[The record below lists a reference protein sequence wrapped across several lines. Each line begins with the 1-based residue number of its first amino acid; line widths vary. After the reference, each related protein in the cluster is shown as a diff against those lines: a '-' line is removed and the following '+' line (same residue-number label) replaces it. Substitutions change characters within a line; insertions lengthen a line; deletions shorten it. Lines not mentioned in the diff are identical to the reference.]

1 MSLVENISSER
12 RARSLWGELVVRI
25 LKEKY
30 LATFGLSVILILV
43 FLALLADIIS
53 PYPMDQ
59 LNLRDRL
66 QGPSW
71 DHPFGTDEFG
81 RDLLSRIIHGARI
94 SMMVGV
100 IGSVYATIL
109 STLIGL
115 VSGYAGGKFDNVVQ
129 RFVDSWMAFPD
140 LFLALAMLAVVG
152 PGLTQLIVVIGLLY
166 AISGSRIIRGS
177 VISVKENMYVDAA
190 KAIGVP
196 TYRILLRH
204 ILPNVF
210 APIIV
215 LLTTRM
221 ASMILVEA
229 SLSFLGYGIPPPVP
243 SWGGMLS
250 GAGKEYMLQNPW
262 LALWPGVAISLTVY
276 GINMFGDG
284 LRDVLDPRLRGRG

>member
-190 KAIGVP
+190 NAIGAP

>member
-284 LRDVLDPRLRGRG
+284 LRDVLDPRLRGQG

>member
-59 LNLRDRL
+59 LNLRDKL

-284 LRDVLDPRLRGRG
+284 LRDVLDPRLRGQG

>member
-1 MSLVENISSER
+1 MSLAENISPER
-12 RARSLWGELVVRI
+12 RSRSLWGDLAVRI
-25 LKEKY
+25 LREKH
-30 LATFGLSVILILV
+30 LATFGLAIIVVLI
-43 FLALLADIIS
+43 FLALFADLIS
-53 PYPMDQ
+53 PHRMDQ
-59 LNLRDRL
+59 LNLPDKL
-66 QGPSW
+66 QGPSL

-109 STLIGL
+109 STFIGL
-115 VSGYAGGKFDNVVQ
+115 VSGYAGGRLDNVIQ

-140 LFLALAMLAVVG
+140 LFLALAMLAVIG

-190 KAIGVP
+190 NAIGAP

-250 GAGKEYMLQNPW
+250 GSGKEYMLQNPW

-284 LRDVLDPRLRGRG
+284 LRDVLDPRLRGQG

>member
-12 RARSLWGELVVRI
+12 RARSLWGELLVRI

-59 LNLRDRL
+59 LNLRDKL

-284 LRDVLDPRLRGRG
+284 LRDVLDPRLRGQG

>member
-71 DHPFGTDEFG
+71 EHPFGTDEFG

-115 VSGYAGGKFDNVVQ
+115 VSGYAGGKLDNVVQ

-196 TYRILLRH
+196 TSRILLRH

-284 LRDVLDPRLRGRG
+284 LRDVLDPRLRGQG

>member
-71 DHPFGTDEFG
+71 EHPFGTDEFG

-115 VSGYAGGKFDNVVQ
+115 VSGYAGGKLDNVVQ

-190 KAIGVP
+190 NAIGAP

-284 LRDVLDPRLRGRG
+284 LRDVLDPRLRGQG

>member
-1 MSLVENISSER
+1 MLR
-12 RARSLWGELVVRI
+12 
-25 LKEKY
+25 EKY
-30 LATFGLSVILILV
+30 LATFGLVVIVILV
-43 FLALLADIIS
+43 FIALAADLIS
-53 PYPMDQ
+53 PYPMDE
-59 LNLRDRL
+59 LNLRDKL

-71 DHPFGTDEFG
+71 SHPFGTDEFG
-81 RDLLSRIIHGARI
+81 RDLLSRMIHGARI

-100 IGSVYATIL
+100 IGSVYATTI

-115 VSGYAGGKFDNVVQ
+115 VSGYAGGKFDNIVQ

-140 LFLALAMLAVVG
+140 LFLALAMLAVIG
-152 PGLTQLIVVIGLLY
+152 PGITQIIIVIGLLY

-177 VISVKENMYVDAA
+177 VISVKENVYIEAA
-190 KAIGVP
+190 NAIGVP

-210 APIIV
+210 APIMI

-262 LALWPGVAISLTVY
+262 LALWPGVAISITVY

-284 LRDVLDPRLRGRG
+284 LRDLLDPRLRGQA

>member
-1 MSLVENISSER
+1 MSLAENISSER
-12 RARSLWGELVVRI
+12 RARSLWGELLVRI
-25 LKEKY
+25 LREKY
-30 LATFGLSVILILV
+30 LATFGLAIIVILV

-59 LNLRDRL
+59 LNLRDKL

-71 DHPFGTDEFG
+71 EHPFGTDEFG

-109 STLIGL
+109 STFIGL
-115 VSGYAGGKFDNVVQ
+115 VSGYAGGKLDNVVQ

-190 KAIGVP
+190 KAVGVP

-284 LRDVLDPRLRGRG
+284 LRDVLDPRLRGQA

>member
-1 MSLVENISSER
+1 MSLAENISSER
-12 RARSLWGELVVRI
+12 RARSLWGELLVRI
-25 LKEKY
+25 LREKY
-30 LATFGLSVILILV
+30 LATFGLAIIVILV

-59 LNLRDRL
+59 LNLRDKL

-71 DHPFGTDEFG
+71 EHPFGTDEFG

-109 STLIGL
+109 STFIGL
-115 VSGYAGGKFDNVVQ
+115 VSGYAGGKLDNIVQ

-190 KAIGVP
+190 KAVGVP

-284 LRDVLDPRLRGRG
+284 LRDVLDPRLRGQA

>member
-1 MSLVENISSER
+1 MSLAENISSER
-12 RARSLWGELVVRI
+12 RARSLWGELLVRI
-25 LKEKY
+25 LREKY
-30 LATFGLSVILILV
+30 LATFGLAIIVILV

-59 LNLRDRL
+59 LNLRDKL

-71 DHPFGTDEFG
+71 EHPFGTDEFG

-109 STLIGL
+109 STFIGL
-115 VSGYAGGKFDNVVQ
+115 VSGYAGGKLDNVVQ

-284 LRDVLDPRLRGRG
+284 LRDVLDPRLRGQA

>member
-115 VSGYAGGKFDNVVQ
+115 VSGYAGGKLDNVVQ

-190 KAIGVP
+190 NAIGAP

>member
-1 MSLVENISSER
+1 MSLAENILPER

-30 LATFGLSVILILV
+30 LATFGLAIILVLV

-59 LNLRDRL
+59 LNLRDKL

-71 DHPFGTDEFG
+71 EHPFGTDEFG

-115 VSGYAGGKFDNVVQ
+115 VSGYAGGKLDNVVQ

-190 KAIGVP
+190 NAIGAP

-284 LRDVLDPRLRGRG
+284 LRDVLDPRLRGQG

>member
-1 MSLVENISSER
+1 MSLAENISSER
-12 RARSLWGELVVRI
+12 RARSLWGELLVRI
-25 LKEKY
+25 LREKY
-30 LATFGLSVILILV
+30 LATFGLAIIVILV

-59 LNLRDRL
+59 LNLRDKL

-71 DHPFGTDEFG
+71 EHPFGTDEFG

-109 STLIGL
+109 STFIGL
-115 VSGYAGGKFDNVVQ
+115 VSGYAGGKLDNVVQ

-190 KAIGVP
+190 KAVGVP

-221 ASMILVEA
+221 ASMILVDYRVHMYFINIRNRLVLCMILLGGHTKTCL
-229 SLSFLGYGIPPPVP
+229 LS
-243 SWGGMLS
+243 STRWS
-250 GAGKEYMLQNPW
+250 
-262 LALWPGVAISLTVY
+262 
-276 GINMFGDG
+276 
-284 LRDVLDPRLRGRG
+284 

>member
-1 MSLVENISSER
+1 MSLAENISSER

-25 LKEKY
+25 LREKY
-30 LATFGLSVILILV
+30 LATFGLSIIVILV
-43 FLALLADIIS
+43 FLALFADIIS
-53 PYPMDQ
+53 PYPRDD
-59 LNLRDRL
+59 LNLRDKL

-115 VSGYAGGKFDNVVQ
+115 VSGYAGGKLDNVVQ

-177 VISVKENMYVDAA
+177 VIAVKENMYVDAA
-190 KAIGVP
+190 NAIGAP

-210 APIIV
+210 APIII

-284 LRDVLDPRLRGRG
+284 LRDVLDPRLRGQG

>member
-1 MSLVENISSER
+1 MSLVQNISSER

-71 DHPFGTDEFG
+71 EHPFGTDEFG

-115 VSGYAGGKFDNVVQ
+115 VSGYAGGKLDNVVQ

-284 LRDVLDPRLRGRG
+284 LRDVLDPRLRGQG

>member
-12 RARSLWGELVVRI
+12 RARSLWGELIVRI

-284 LRDVLDPRLRGRG
+284 LRDVLDPRLRGQG

>member
-12 RARSLWGELVVRI
+12 RARSLWGELLVRI
-25 LKEKY
+25 LREKY
-30 LATFGLSVILILV
+30 LATFGLAIIVILV

-59 LNLRDRL
+59 LNLRDKL

-71 DHPFGTDEFG
+71 EHPFGTDEFG

-109 STLIGL
+109 STFIGL
-115 VSGYAGGKFDNVVQ
+115 VSGYAGGKLDNVVQ

-190 KAIGVP
+190 KAVGVP

-284 LRDVLDPRLRGRG
+284 LRDVLDPRLRGQA

>member
-59 LNLRDRL
+59 LNLRDKL

-81 RDLLSRIIHGARI
+81 RDLLSRIIYGARI

-284 LRDVLDPRLRGRG
+284 LRDVLDPRLRGQG

>member
-71 DHPFGTDEFG
+71 EHPFGTDEFG

-115 VSGYAGGKFDNVVQ
+115 VSGYAGGKLDNVVQ

-284 LRDVLDPRLRGRG
+284 LRDVLDPRLRGQG